1 MSDATA
7 NTSLMKQWQATLT
20 RASPSYWAIQ
30 VLILLLSVLAGA
42 AFVERIDNGQ
52 AQPAWAFML
61 RAALDALTFI
71 GITHVL
77 VRPVLVLRYLGT
89 GVRWREWLALA
100 LWLMLVA
107 VVAIGFSLLIDQI
120 RLLDMKTVTA
130 VQFQAGEEQLRMQ
143 LEGSKLYAIAWLNT
157 FISYMV
163 WVALYLGGVA
173 LRTRRRLQEQLR
185 EAQLQ
190 QLTLQLNPHF
200 LFNAFNTIRGSIFE
214 DPQRAADL
222 VTQLAEL
229 FRFHLSTSA
238 RLSQSLAEEWRL
250 CQQYLA
256 IEQARLDERLR
267 VEVDLQPA
275 CLAHALPCLALLG
288 LIENAIKHGI
298 APDPRGGTLVIS
310 AAEVEGS
317 EGWQLKVGNSVAS
330 GPQARPEGARMGLVN
345 LRERLRLSYGERAR
359 LDVLRCGEPARSGAA
374 SNAGAAM
381 SDKPWHLVRLHL
393 PRVAA

>member
-7 NTSLMKQWQATLT
+7 NTSLMTQWRATLT

-42 AFVERIDNGQ
+42 AFFERIDNGE

-89 GVRWREWLALA
+89 GVRWREWLGLA

-107 VVAIGFSLLIDQI
+107 ALAVGLSV
-120 RLLDMKTVTA
+120 LLDQLRLINLGTVTS
-130 VQFQAGEEQLRMQ
+130 VQFHAGEEQLRMQ
-143 LEGSKLYAIAWLNT
+143 LEGPKLFAIAWLNT

-267 VEVDLQPA
+267 VEVNLQPA
-275 CLAHALPCLALLG
+275 CLSHALPCLALLG

-298 APDPRGGTLVIS
+298 APDPRGGTLVIT

-317 EGWQLKVGNSVAS
+317 ERWELRVGNSVAA
-330 GPQARPEGARMGLVN
+330 GPQARSEGARMGLAN

-359 LDVLRCGEPARSGAA
+359 LDVLRCGEAARPGTSPTSGAE
-374 SNAGAAM
+374 M
-381 SDKPWHLVRLHL
+381 SEKPWHLVQLQL
-393 PRVAA
+393 PTVLA